1 MKGCTTAGVFFCEL
15 FFDTKASKLEHRSY
29 LQDKMLEF
37 VGILLPMY
45 RHNTGGQI

>member
-1 MKGCTTAGVFFCEL
+1 MKGCTTTGVLLREL
-15 FFDTKASKLEHRSY
+15 FFDTKASKLEHRSC

-45 RHNTGGQI
+45 RHNTGGKL